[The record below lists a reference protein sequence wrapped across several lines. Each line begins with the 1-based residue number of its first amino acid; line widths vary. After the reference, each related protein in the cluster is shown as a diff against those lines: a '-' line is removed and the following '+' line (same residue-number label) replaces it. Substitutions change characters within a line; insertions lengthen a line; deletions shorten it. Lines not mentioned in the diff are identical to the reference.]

1 MRPPARPVRAP
12 GPSADVPQAVPT
24 AHPREPAPR
33 SPGAGRRPE
42 PAGAPRSL
50 PAAPRAPEPSAAPGT
65 AAPPAQATVQAPRRG
80 AQGGAAA
87 ARRDELPDKLRE
99 DWKTIREGLAT
110 AGDDLK
116 DALRDLGRKL
126 WR

>member
-1 MRPPARPVRAP
+1 MRPTDPPVPAP
-12 GPSADVPQAVPT
+12 GPSADVPRALPA

-33 SPGAGRRPE
+33 SPAAGRRPE

-50 PAAPRAPEPSAAPGT
+50 PAAPRATDPAAARRT
-65 AAPPAQATVQAPRRG
+65 AAPSAPATVQAPPRG
-80 AQGGAAA
+80 ADGGAAA
-87 ARRDELPDKLRE
+87 ARRDDLPDKLRE
-99 DWKTIREGLAT
+99 DWKTIRDGLAT
-110 AGDDLK
+110 AGDELK